1 MKIPPATNAPAP
13 TRRFFR
19 SVPTRLS
26 VGENGI
32 VKTAAA
38 MEVVDDSRDQRVVD
52 HLHLV
57 RPIARAARARTFRSG
72 IELDD
77 LVAHGTEGLLD
88 AASRFD
94 ATRGVPFEAFA
105 RLRIQ
110 GAIVDGI
117 RREGW
122 FGRRAYRRLTAAR
135 VGIVDSA
142 ANDPRSAVLLPA
154 GLTIV
159 HAGPGGGAGGEDWS
173 AEVAEGGE
181 ADNGA
186 RWNGRRMVP
195 LPVEDDDALRARA
208 AANLSLLPTRERRLL
223 ELRYY
228 HGKTLSQAAG
238 EMGFRR
244 SWASRLHARALATL
258 RAAMPAPLPYRHG
271 NRSGNKRQPP
281 SRPQNVSDS
290 R

>member
-1 MKIPPATNAPAP
+1 M
-13 TRRFFR
+13 
-19 SVPTRLS
+19 
-26 VGENGI
+26 GENGI
-32 VKTAAA
+32 VKTAVP
-38 MEVVDDSRDQRVVD
+38 MEAVDDSRDQRVVD

-57 RPIARAARARTFRSG
+57 RPIARAVRARTLRSR
-72 IELDD
+72 IELED
-77 LVAHGTEGLLD
+77 LVAYGTEGLLA

-117 RREGW
+117 RKEGW

-142 ANDPRSAVLLPA
+142 ANDPRSAVVLPA
-154 GLTIV
+154 GLTIL
-159 HAGPGGGAGGEDWS
+159 HAGHGAGAVGDDWC
-173 AEVAEGGE
+173 AEIAEGGE
-181 ADNGA
+181 AANGA
-186 RWNGRRMVP
+186 RWNGRRMVQS
-195 LPVEDDDALRARA
+195 PVEDDDALRALA
-208 AANLSLLPTRERRLL
+208 AANLSLLPARERRLL
-223 ELRYY
+223 ELCYY

-258 RAAMPAPLPYRHG
+258 RAAMPASAAYRRG
-271 NRSGNKRQPP
+271 SASGNKRPPP
-281 SRPQNVSDS
+281 SRPHSGSDS

>member
-1 MKIPPATNAPAP
+1 MNAPTP
-13 TRRFFR
+13 IRRFFR

-32 VKTAAA
+32 VKTAVA
-38 MEVVDDSRDQRVVD
+38 MEAIDDSRDQRVVD

-57 RPIARAARARTFRSG
+57 PPIARAVRAALRSHV
-72 IELDD
+72 ELED
-77 LVAHGTEGLLD
+77 LVAYGTEGLLA

-117 RREGW
+117 RKEGW

-142 ANDPRSAVLLPA
+142 ANDPRSTVVLPA
-154 GLTIV
+154 GLTIL
-159 HAGPGGGAGGEDWS
+159 HAGHGAGAVGDDWC
-173 AEVAEGGE
+173 AEIAEGGE

-186 RWNGRRMVP
+186 RWNGRRMVQS
-195 LPVEDDDALRARA
+195 PVEDDDALRALA
-208 AANLSLLPTRERRLL
+208 AANLSLLPARERRLL
-223 ELRYY
+223 ELCYY

-238 EMGFRR
+238 QMGFRR

-258 RAAMPAPLPYRHG
+258 RAAMPASAADRRG
-271 NRSGNKRQPP
+271 SASGNKRPP
-281 SRPQNVSDS
+281 LSRPYSGSNSP
-290 R
+290 

>member
-1 MKIPPATNAPAP
+1 VKIPAP
-13 TRRFFR
+13 TNAAPPSRRFFR

-32 VKTAAA
+32 VNTAVP
-38 MEVVDDSRDQRVVD
+38 MEATDDSRDQRVVD

-57 RPIARAARARTFRSG
+57 RPIARAARARRIHSR
-72 IELDD
+72 IDLED
-77 LVAHGTEGLLD
+77 LVAYGTEGLLD

-94 ATRGVPFEAFA
+94 ATRGVPFGAFA

-117 RREGW
+117 RKEGW
-122 FGRRAYRRLTAAR
+122 FGRRAYRRLKAAR
-135 VGIVDSA
+135 GGIVDSA
-142 ANDPRSAVLLPA
+142 ANDPRSPVVLPA

-159 HAGPGGGAGGEDWS
+159 HAVQRAGAGGEDWC
-173 AEVAEGGE
+173 AEIAEGGE

-186 RWNGRRMVP
+186 RWNGRRMVQ
-195 LPVEDDDALRARA
+195 PVEDDDALRAVA
-208 AANLSLLPTRERRLL
+208 AANLSLLPASERRLL
-223 ELRYY
+223 DLCYY
-228 HGKTLSQAAG
+228 HGNTLSQAAS

-258 RAAMPAPLPYRHG
+258 RAAMPAFAPYRPG
-271 NRSGNKRQPP
+271 RSASGNNRPPP
-281 SRPQNVSDS
+281 SRPHSGSDS

>member
-1 MKIPPATNAPAP
+1 M
-13 TRRFFR
+13 
-19 SVPTRLS
+19 
-26 VGENGI
+26 GENGI
-32 VKTAAA
+32 VKTAVP
-38 MEVVDDSRDQRVVD
+38 MEAIDDSRDQRVVD

-57 RPIARAARARTFRSG
+57 RPIARAVRARTLRSR
-72 IELDD
+72 IELED
-77 LVAHGTEGLLD
+77 LVAYGTEGLLD

-94 ATRGVPFEAFA
+94 ATRGVPFAAFA

-117 RREGW
+117 RKEGW

-142 ANDPRSAVLLPA
+142 ANDPRSAVVLPA

-159 HAGPGGGAGGEDWS
+159 HAGQGAGAGGEDWC
-173 AEVAEGGE
+173 AEIAEGGE

-186 RWNGRRMVP
+186 RWNGRRMVQ
-195 LPVEDDDALRARA
+195 LPVEDDDALRALA
-208 AANLSLLPTRERRLL
+208 AANLSLLPARERRLL
-223 ELRYY
+223 ELCYY
-228 HGKTLSQAAG
+228 QGKTLSQAAG

-258 RAAMPAPLPYRHG
+258 RAAMPAFAPYR
-271 NRSGNKRQPP
+271 RRSASGNKRPPP
-281 SRPQNVSDS
+281 SRPHSGSDS